1 MSLKLHKLRVSKI
14 VKETKDAVS
23 VYFDVPDDL
32 KDIFKYIHGQFISIQ
47 VNIRGT
53 NYRREYSLCTSPY
66 CEDDFAITAKKI
78 GNGVVSS
85 YLYHNLRE
93 GDVLEV
99 FPPNGKFFTELDPAN
114 ELDYVLIA
122 GGSGITPLLSIAKS
136 VLHVEPESNVIFYYG
151 NATEESI
158 IFKDELTRLMNR
170 YGKRLK
176 VYFTLSEPS
185 PGWKGLTGLIN
196 RDALDHI
203 LNETVKDRYKEA
215 EYFICG
221 PLEMMET
228 VKSILKGKIIP
239 DEKIH
244 IEYFT
249 PPVVKK
255 ETDAFAGL
263 EEIGEDGEP
272 REREVEVILDGNEYK
287 LNVDPETSILDAA
300 IAADIDP
307 PFSCKSGIC
316 TTCRAKLLKG
326 KVHMDEREGLSDSEI
341 EDGYILTCQSHPLT
355 DDVKVEYM

>member
-1 MSLKLHKLRVSKI
+1 MSLKLHKLRVNKI
-14 VKETKDAVS
+14 ERQTKDAATI
-23 VYFDVPDDL
+23 YFDIPDEL
-32 KDIFKYIHGQFISIQ
+32 KEVFKYNHGQFIAIQ
-47 VNIRGT
+47 VNVRGT
-53 NYRREYSLCTSPY
+53 NYRREYSLCSSPY
-66 CEDDFAITAKKI
+66 CEEDFAIAVKKI
-78 GNGVVSS
+78 GNGTVSN

-93 GDVLEV
+93 GDILEV
-99 FPPNGKFFTELDPAN
+99 FPPNGKFFTELNPAN
-114 ELDYVLIA
+114 EKNYILAA
-122 GGSGITPLLSIAKS
+122 GGSGITPLLSISKS
-136 VLHVEPESNVIFYYG
+136 VLYVEPKSNVILYYG

-158 IFKDELTRLMNR
+158 MFRNELIGLMNK
-170 YGKRLK
+170 YGRRFK
-176 VYFTLSEPS
+176 VYFTLMEDSES
-185 PGWKGLTGLIN
+185 WKGLKGLIN
-196 RDALDHI
+196 KNDLENI
-203 LNETVKDRYKEA
+203 LNETVKDKYKDA

-221 PLEMMET
+221 PLEMMEL
-228 VKSILKGKIIP
+228 VKSSLKDKSVP

-263 EEIGEDGEP
+263 GEIAEDGEAK
-272 REREVEVILDGNEYK
+272 EREVTVILDGNEYK
-287 LNVDPETSILDAA
+287 LNIDPETSILDAA

-316 TTCRAKLLKG
+316 TTCRAKLLSG